1 MAQLGLHTPSPLP
14 QKKKRHENG
23 GVPIKIA
30 CGTKTFMLDVT
41 FIKTV
46 EKKGGG
52 VLGERKNK
60 KRQNKKTLSREEGG

>member
-1 MAQLGLHTPSPLP
+1 MAQLGLHTASPLP
-14 QKKKRHENG
+14 KKKRHENG

-46 EKKGGG
+46 KKKGGVG
-52 VLGERKNK
+52 GSK
-60 KRQNKKTLSREEGG
+60 K